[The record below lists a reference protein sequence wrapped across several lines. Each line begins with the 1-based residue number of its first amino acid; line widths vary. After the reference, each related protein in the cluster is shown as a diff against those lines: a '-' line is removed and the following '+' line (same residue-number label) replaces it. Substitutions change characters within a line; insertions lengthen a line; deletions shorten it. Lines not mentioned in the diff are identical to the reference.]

1 MMELRRCLIC
11 RGIELV
17 LKTLELKDDKKF
29 KTHQGNAIDNG
40 ALNYENAEEWK
51 RTGKKRRIQE
61 VDKGWANRMASV
73 KLIYLKVKEV
83 E

>member
-1 MMELRRCLIC
+1 MELSQCLIC

-17 LKTLELKDDKKF
+17 LKTSELKDDKNL
-29 KTHQGNAIDNG
+29 KTHQGNAINDSMET
-40 ALNYENAEEWK
+40 YENSENWK
-51 RTGKKRRIQE
+51 RRGKKRRKLE

-73 KLIYLKVKEV
+73 KLIYLKVQEF